1 MKQTVYFISLVA
13 ILLSACH
20 SQTPNEEQSDAQ
32 NKESKN
38 LFKTIE
44 GGEICYSL
52 GDHYAG
58 EFIIG
63 DEIPNPDYL
72 EHFSIRKETNTRQT
86 EEGEEQETLYIL
98 SEGTSDVIYLKPI
111 IKDQDGSQKVVI
123 GEMVVFSEKFKT
135 NHGIGVNSTLT
146 QFIETYP
153 EYSLWYTYVSD
164 QYVLETPIFEGQ
176 FLLSSEDYNG
186 EIDPHSDIVELNK
199 EDFNPQAQI
208 KEIRI
213 F

>member
-1 MKQTVYFISLVA
+1 MKQTVYLISLLT
-13 ILLSACH
+13 ILLSACN
-20 SQTPNEEQSDAQ
+20 SQPKTAEQSDSK
-32 NKESKN
+32 NEESKT

-44 GGEICYSL
+44 GGEVCYSL

-63 DEIPNPDYL
+63 DEIPNPEYL
-72 EHFSIRKETNTRQT
+72 EHFTIRKETNIRQT

-111 IKDQDGSQKVVI
+111 IEDQDGSQKEVI
-123 GEMVVFSEKFKT
+123 GEMVVLSEKFKT
-135 NHGIGVNSTLT
+135 NHGIGVNATLSD
-146 QFIETYP
+146 FITAYP

-164 QYVLETPIFEGQ
+164 LYVLETPIFEGQ
-176 FLLSSEDYNG
+176 FLLSSKDYNG
-186 EIDPHSDIVELNK
+186 EIEINSDIIELNQ
-199 EDFNPQAQI
+199 EDFNPEAKI
-208 KEIRI
+208 KQIRI

>member
-1 MKQTVYFISLVA
+1 MKQTVYFISLLA

-20 SQTPNEEQSDAQ
+20 SQTSKEEQGDAQ
-32 NKESKN
+32 NKESKT

-44 GGEICYSL
+44 GGEVCYSL

-111 IKDQDGSQKVVI
+111 LEDQDGSQKEVI
-123 GEMVVFSEKFKT
+123 GEMVVLSEKFKT

-146 QFIETYP
+146 QFIKTYP

-164 QYVLETPIFEGQ
+164 LYVLETPIFEGQ

-186 EIDPHSDIVELNK
+186 EIDNYSDIIELQK
-199 EDFNPQAQI
+199 EDFNPETRIRQ
-208 KEIRI
+208 IRI